1 MFNPFVG
8 DQPSQPAKPAQP
20 TPPEPTAQPVAG
32 KTDDDA
38 RWEAAWSKPST
49 QISAAS
55 GEAESVSAPASM
67 PVDGGPEAS
76 TPPPAKDAPMS
87 EPSAQPDKPAVGWG
101 ALMSDGSK
109 SESTSPEPEPVADA
123 DTTRPVSTPD
133 WGVLMSDEAKSTSIP
148 EPVAQSDAP
157 AVGWSSLM
165 DDKTAP
171 EPESPSPKP
180 NNAPAS
186 DWRSMVAMP
195 EPSAAQ
201 PRMGAWGRRDEQA
214 ASDEPSPPVSEP
226 DETPKRGWGRRE
238 ERTASDEPPSS
249 PSESDGVPRGA
260 WGRHRSESGEPSAD
274 VPASEAPTEVGW
286 GLRAA
291 GRSESEESPKCGWG
305 RADASGKADDADG
318 TDVGWIDDLG
328 DPDDGLDDAPGS
340 SFSNAS
346 AARMVGMVVAV
357 LLALALVV
365 GGGLYVGRL
374 VSARR
379 AAAARDEACRSW
391 SVALGDYRQA
401 VRDAKALGLKT
412 VKAASVCPT
421 DTDDVADGTADL
433 RARTKRVEKQVRTK
447 VAGEWSGTADKLA
460 KVKTSYPSV
469 SADTADRAAVLAKRA
484 PSSKRELD
492 SLKAQAKTVLDDAAS
507 EQKKADDAA
516 AKRKAE
522 DERAAQEKAA
532 AEESQRQAEARQQRS
547 TPSYTPTY
555 TPSYTPSYTPTYTAP
570 KTQTTTPEQS
580 APKQTTPPPSGSNTF
595 SD

>member
-1 MFNPFVG
+1 MFNPFG
-8 DQPSQPAKPAQP
+8 DTPPQPAKPEPQAPPQP
-20 TPPEPTAQPVAG
+20 PAAESENA
-32 KTDDDA
+32 DDDA
-38 RWEAAWSKPST
+38 RWAAAWSKHTSGPENVH
-49 QISAAS
+49 QSAEPA
-55 GEAESVSAPASM
+55 GEPKVDEPAPAPAS
-67 PVDGGPEAS
+67 PDPPAEAS
-76 TPPPAKDAPMS
+76 KSDGWSMFLS
-87 EPSAQPDKPAVGWG
+87 QGEPSEEPDP
-101 ALMSDGSK
+101 M
-109 SESTSPEPEPVADA
+109 PEPVEPPKSEGRSTFLSQGEDA
-123 DTTRPVSTPD
+123 PTSPPD
-133 WGVLMSDEAKSTSIP
+133 ESDLTP
-148 EPVAQSDAP
+148 EPVEASKSDGWSTFLSQENDAP
-157 AVGWSSLM
+157 A
-165 DDKTAP
+165 
-171 EPESPSPKP
+171 PESYPVVPAAHEAP
-180 NNAPAS
+180 APAS
-186 DWRSMVAMP
+186 DWRSMVAAGASGDD
-195 EPSAAQ
+195 EP
-201 PRMGAWGRRDEQA
+201 RKGAWGRRQDHEGNDDEA
-214 ASDEPSPPVSEP
+214 ESPAERDWGRVRDSEPVEEPSDHAYPA
-226 DETPKRGWGRRE
+226 KRGWGRSHDDASSDDE
-238 ERTASDEPPSS
+238 EKERSASK
-249 PSESDGVPRGA
+249 GA
-260 WGRHRSESGEPSAD
+260 WGRRRDSDPSTAD
-274 VPASEAPTEVGW
+274 AHNEDSARPAK
-286 GLRAA
+286 R
-291 GRSESEESPKCGWG
+291 GWG
-305 RADASGKADDADG
+305 RDDASGKADDADG

-346 AARMVGMVVAV
+346 AARMVGMVVAA
-357 LLALALVV
+357 LLVLALVV

-421 DTDDVADGTADL
+421 DTDGAADL
-433 RARTKRVEKQVRTK
+433 KARTKRVEKQVRTK
-447 VAGEWSGTADKLA
+447 VAGEWRGTADKLA

-469 SADTADRAAVLAKRA
+469 SDDTADRAAVLAKRA

-532 AEESQRQAEARQQRS
+532 AEEARRQAEAQQQRS

-570 KTQTTTPEQS
+570 KTRTTTPRQS